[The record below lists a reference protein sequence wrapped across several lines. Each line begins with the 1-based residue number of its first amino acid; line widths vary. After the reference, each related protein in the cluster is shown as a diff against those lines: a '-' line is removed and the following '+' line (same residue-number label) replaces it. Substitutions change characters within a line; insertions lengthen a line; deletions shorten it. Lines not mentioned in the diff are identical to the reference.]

1 MDAALLSRVVDGVL
15 VVVAANK
22 TPRRPLEEA
31 LNALD
36 AAKVLGL
43 VFNND
48 ARPLYG
54 YDNNYQRYF
63 TH

>member
-1 MDAALLSRVVDGVL
+1 MDLHRVAIFVK
-15 VVVAANK
+15 VV
-22 TPRRPLEEA
+22 EA
-31 LNALD
+31 SGFTA

-54 YDNNYQRYF
+54 YDNNYKRYF